1 MNAPDRSA
9 AVLAFYA
16 GHPEHFTADR
26 HDENRRRSLPALIA
40 HLETVNPGDRGKWG
54 VLVKTDRNN
63 KIPCDVIVWKD
74 TGEHFD
80 IMTSTGGMWEAHGPI
95 SVNGGGAWFWAPATV
110 VDPNGEER
118 ALQGPPFEPPP
129 IPDPEP
135 RPTPTVDL
143 APIVRKV
150 DALRADVAAL
160 REDLAALRGLVQQ
173 VLDRPSTPAA
183 APEIA
188 FPRYEGS
195 VSLGP
200 LGSQAIVLRPKSN

>member
-9 AVLAFYA
+9 TVRAFYA
-16 GHPEHFTADR
+16 SHPEHFTTER
-26 HDENRRRSLPALIA
+26 HDEDRRKSLPALIA

-74 TGEHFD
+74 TGDHFD
-80 IMTSTGGMWEAHGPI
+80 IMDSQGGMWGAHGPI
-95 SVNGGGAWFWAPATV
+95 SVNGGGAWFWAPASD

-118 ALQGPPFEPPP
+118 ALQGPPFEGGTPP
-129 IPDPEP
+129 IVEPEP
-135 RPTPTVDL
+135 TPSPTIDL
-143 APIVRKV
+143 TPLSAKL
-150 DALRADVAAL
+150 DALSADV
-160 REDLAALRGLVQQ
+160 AALRGLVQQ
-173 VLDRPSTPAA
+173 LLDRPAA
-183 APEIA
+183 PVAVPEIA

-200 LGSQAIVLRPKSN
+200 LGNQAIVLRPKSD

>member
-9 AVLAFYA
+9 TVRAFYA
-16 GHPEHFTADR
+16 AHPEHFTAER

-40 HLETVNPGDRGKWG
+40 HLEATHPTDRGKWG

-63 KIPCDVIVWKD
+63 KIPCDVIVWSD

-80 IMTSTGGMWEAHGPI
+80 VMDSQGGMWDPHGPI
-95 SVNGGGAWFWAPATV
+95 SVNGAGAWFWAPPSV

-118 ALQGPPFEPPP
+118 SRQDPPFDAPGEPGGAAGGG
-129 IPDPEP
+129 EAA
-135 RPTPTVDL
+135 TVDL
-143 APIVRKV
+143 APLVAKV
-150 DALRADVAAL
+150 DALAADVAAL
-160 REDLAALRGLVQQ
+160 QGLLQQ
-173 VLDRPSTPAA
+173 LLDRPVPSAPV
-183 APEIA
+183 APEVH

-200 LGSQAIVLRPKSN
+200 LGHQTIVLTPRSN